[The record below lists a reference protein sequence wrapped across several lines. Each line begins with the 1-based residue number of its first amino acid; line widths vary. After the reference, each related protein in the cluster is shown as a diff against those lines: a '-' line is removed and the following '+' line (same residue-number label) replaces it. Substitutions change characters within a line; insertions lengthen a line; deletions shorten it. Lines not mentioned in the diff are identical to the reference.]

1 MKPLILASQSP
12 RRRELL
18 NEAGF
23 SFDVVSVK
31 VSEIPDKNLNVNEQI
46 LDIARRKA
54 RAALSDLKSSRSD
67 SFVVLSADTEVI
79 FDNAPLGKP
88 ENPEDA
94 FRILSLLSGKVHQV
108 MTGVCIIDSET
119 QREVSHLEI
128 TKVVFKQLNSEQIR
142 AYIKTGEPMDKAGAY
157 GIQGQGRDFVE
168 KFEGSYENVVGL
180 PVQVVRLL
188 LDELNF
194 KNLAEQSQ
202 PAKLLAVSKLQT
214 TEKIRALY
222 NLGQRS
228 FAENYVQEALDKI
241 DSLQDLGDIE
251 WHFIGHLQ
259 KNKAKHVVGRF
270 HLIHSVDSLEL
281 AEVLNKNCHSR
292 NIQQSILVQVNLAQE
307 ATKSGF
313 DRSTLLASWIHLTRL
328 DHLKICGFMTM
339 PPLTETGESVRPYFR
354 QLRELREELAK
365 NTNLAVHPLN
375 ELSMGTSHDFKVAIE
390 EGATIVRL
398 GTILF
403 GERPVKR

>member
-54 RAALSDLKSSRSD
+54 RAALTELKSSQVEP
-67 SFVVLSADTEVI
+67 FIVLSADTEVI
-79 FDNAPLGKP
+79 FGNEPLGKP
-88 ENPEDA
+88 ENAEDA
-94 FRILSLLSGKVHQV
+94 FRILSLLSGQSHQV
-108 MTGVCIIDSET
+108 MTAVCVIDSES
-119 QREVSHLEI
+119 QREVSQVEI
-128 TKVVFKQLNSEQIR
+128 TNVYFKKLNPEQIR
-142 AYIKTGEPMDKAGAY
+142 AYIQTGEPMDKAGAY
-157 GIQGQGRDFVE
+157 GIQGLGRAFVE
-168 KFEGSYENVVGL
+168 KFEGSYDNVVGL
-180 PVQVVRLL
+180 PVQVVRQL
-188 LDELNF
+188 LDQLNF
-194 KNLAEQSQ
+194 ENLIELSK
-202 PAKLLAVSKLQT
+202 PARMLAVSKLQT
-214 TEKIRALY
+214 TERIREIY
-222 NLGQRS
+222 RLGQRL
-228 FAENYVQEALDKI
+228 FAENYVQEAVDKI
-241 DSLQDLGDIE
+241 DSLQGFPDIE

-270 HLIHSVDSLEL
+270 HLIHSVDSLQL
-281 AEVLNKNCHSR
+281 AEVLNKHCADKNLH
-292 NIQQSILVQVNLAQE
+292 QSILVQVNLAHE

-313 DRSTLLASWIHLTRL
+313 DRLELRNCWKQLTRL
-328 DHLKICGFMTM
+328 SHLQICGLMTM

-354 QLRELREELAK
+354 QLRDLQGELAK
-365 NTNLAVHPLN
+365 ETDLKVHPMN
-375 ELSMGTSHDFKVAIE
+375 ELSMGTSHDYKVAVE

-403 GERPVKR
+403 GERPSKR